1 MARIG
6 IDCRFFSLNNG
17 IGRYIGEITRRLVQ
31 NQNHDF
37 VFFVNENNKTL
48 FQEFIGPA
56 KYELIVVN
64 AKHYSIAEQLFFPT
78 KIYKAKLDLMH
89 FTNFNRPLFYFKK
102 TIVTIHDLTL
112 HFYPGNKLNKP
123 WHRIFYHL
131 VFYWSLL
138 QAKQILTVSETTKQD
153 INHHYP
159 QFTHKTTTIHLGIT
173 SEFLNQNTTPNYK
186 KNFLLYAGNWRIHK
200 NLTNLLKA
208 FQILKNKFNYKGKLL
223 ITGQYQPG
231 HTDIQKLS
239 SELKLTNEIVL
250 LGTPTVNEL
259 KLFYEQAEAYIIPS
273 FYEGFGLPA
282 LEAMQAKTVPI
293 VSNQGSLPEICG
305 DAAIYFNP
313 HNPNDIAEKIHN
325 TITNPLLTKE
335 LISKGQKHLQKFS
348 YDLTAKKTLNIYEQ
362 YVQGLPKP
370 IQQIST

>member
-31 NQNHDF
+31 HRNHHF
-37 VFFVNENNKTL
+37 VFFVNDDNKNS
-48 FQEFIGPA
+48 FKKFIGNG
-56 KYELIVVN
+56 KYELVVVN
-64 AKHYSIAEQLFFPT
+64 AKHYSLAEQLLFPV
-78 KIYKAKLDLMH
+78 KIYQARLDLMH
-89 FTNFNRPLFYFKK
+89 FTNFNRPIFYFKK

-131 VFYWSLL
+131 VFFWSLL
-138 QAKQILTVSETTKQD
+138 QAKQIITVSETTKND
-153 INHHYP
+153 INNHYP
-159 QFTHKTTTIHLGIT
+159 KFTQKTTTIHLGIT
-173 SEFLNQNTTPNYK
+173 SEFLNQSKSPSKK

-208 FQILKNKFNYKGKLL
+208 LQILKNKFHYKGKLL

-239 SELKLTNEIVL
+239 SELKLTNDIIL
-250 LGTPTVNEL
+250 LGCPTVNEL

-293 VSNQGSLPEICG
+293 VSNQGSLPEICE

-313 HNPNDIAEKIHN
+313 HDPNDIAEKIHT
-325 TITNPLLTKE
+325 TITNPLLIKD
-335 LISKGQKHLQKFS
+335 LITKGQKHLQKFS
-348 YDLTAKKTLNIYEQ
+348 YDQTSQKTLNIYEQ
-362 YVQGLPKP
+362 YV
-370 IQQIST
+370 

>member
-31 NQNHDF
+31 HQNHHF
-37 VFFVNENNKTL
+37 VFFVTENNKTL
-48 FQEFIGPA
+48 FEEFIGPG
-56 KYELIVVN
+56 KYELITIN
-64 AKHYSIAEQLFFPT
+64 AKHYSLAEQLFFPS
-78 KIYKAKLDLMH
+78 KIYQAKLDLMH
-89 FTNFNRPLFYFKK
+89 FTNFNRPIFYFKK

-138 QAKQILTVSETTKQD
+138 QAKQIITVSETTKND
-153 INHHYP
+153 INNHYP
-159 QFTHKTTTIHLGIT
+159 QFTKKTTTIHLGVT
-173 SEFLNQNTTPNYK
+173 SEFLNKNTTISNK
-186 KNFLLYAGNWRIHK
+186 KNYLLYAGNWRIHK

-208 FQILKNKFNYKGKLL
+208 FKILKNKFHYKGKLL

-231 HTDIQKLS
+231 HTDIKKLS
-239 SELKLTNEIVL
+239 SELKLANDIVL
-250 LGTPTVNEL
+250 LGSPSVEEL
-259 KLFYEQAEAYIIPS
+259 KSFYEQAEAYIIPS
-273 FYEGFGLPA
+273 LYEGFGLPA

-293 VSNQGSLPEICG
+293 VSNQGSLPEICQ

-313 HNPNDIAEKIHN
+313 QDPNDIAEKIHK
-325 TITNPLLTKE
+325 TITNPTLTNE
-335 LISKGQKHLQKFS
+335 LIIKGQKQLQKFS
-348 YDLTAKKTLNIYEQ
+348 YDSTAKKTLNIYDR
-362 YVQGLPKP
+362 YV
-370 IQQIST
+370 